1 MRLSFASFLR
11 SAEEVSFSFDWE
23 DCGPVPNSLV
33 GPSDSLSPVHY
44 DQYDNIYLQV
54 AGEKHFLL
62 FDPGAAE
69 GLYPFPVSHPYDE
82 YAMVDLEHVDCQ
94 SYPRARELLTHR
106 GAAVTLR
113 PGESLF
119 IPTHWWHHVQGTA
132 ARGAWNISVNF
143 WFAIHEALVA
153 PPHPLPV
160 HLELELARH
169 VELLLSDTCG
179 SAAVGVLAE
188 LLRQASPCRAHH
200 RMFGIVIVGQRAIP
214 KRCAS
219 GVECLSQMMLR
230 IKKSMRCIRPM
241 LFLSQPEISSS
252 TDFNGFS
259 GQKTLASSLPLLLE
273 HDHDLPSSPVWLAG
287 VLPIAIATDMIVGD
301 SVPMVNLASVSSKM
315 PCAMQI
321 TISTVAII
329 AAAGV
334 SCMFNYLLLSARR
347 YHLRLESNLS
357 CHNLARSDDKTL
369 WQDKSNDGVIR
380 AVAPS
385 LNRNKQKITA
395 NLRNAS
401 CCRPVSSVCDSFSPS
416 GTRCGSAI
424 DSSASACGRCW
435 LLADTGVQPFAL
447 RWSRRRSAQ
456 QQHLVTLLSFATKAD
471 IVFVSLGLLLAAG
484 LLSPRLAKIE
494 AASPHSGRL
503 IAVQARACR
512 SGSFAF
518 PTAGHAAGHV
528 QANLVILP
536 KSYADDFRRFCANN
550 AAACPLLEFTEP
562 GIFEAVKLAPGSDLR
577 KDLPKYHVWKHGLMV
592 EERTDV
598 TDLWQD
604 DMQAFL
610 LGCSFTWEDLLG
622 AVQLTPRHVQEN
634 RNVPM
639 FNTNIKLKGAGPF
652 QGHMVVSMRPYK
664 PGEVGRV
671 ADITGEYPAAHGR
684 PVQIGEPAAIGI
696 NDVRTPDYGQSVT
709 VQEGEVPVFWACG
722 VTPQN
727 ALRNAKL
734 PLVITHAPGHMLVAD
749 TLNEELKSW
758 RVPGVWSA
766 RPDAE

>member
-1 MRLSFASFLR
+1 MLR
-11 SAEEVSFSFDWE
+11 AAVPCRRFVTPSAPLGRAVEARST
-23 DCGPVPNSLV
+23 PVRVRAVAAGCLRTPGCSRSLF
-33 GPSDSLSPVHY
+33 G
-44 DQYDNIYLQV
+44 
-54 AGEKHFLL
+54 G
-62 FDPGAAE
+62 
-69 GLYPFPVSHPYDE
+69 
-82 YAMVDLEHVDCQ
+82 
-94 SYPRARELLTHR
+94 R
-106 GAAVTLR
+106 GAAVLR
-113 PGESLF
+113 
-119 IPTHWWHHVQGTA
+119 A
-132 ARGAWNISVNF
+132 APCCRAAFSTTGKDRSCQ
-143 WFAIHEALVA
+143 
-153 PPHPLPV
+153 PPF
-160 HLELELARH
+160 
-169 VELLLSDTCG
+169 G
-179 SAAVGVLAE
+179 SAQS
-188 LLRQASPCRAHH
+188 LR
-200 RMFGIVIVGQRAIP
+200 
-214 KRCAS
+214 
-219 GVECLSQMMLR
+219 E
-230 IKKSMRCIRPM
+230 
-241 LFLSQPEISSS
+241 
-252 TDFNGFS
+252 
-259 GQKTLASSLPLLLE
+259 
-273 HDHDLPSSPVWLAG
+273 
-287 VLPIAIATDMIVGD
+287 
-301 SVPMVNLASVSSKM
+301 
-315 PCAMQI
+315 
-321 TISTVAII
+321 
-329 AAAGV
+329 
-334 SCMFNYLLLSARR
+334 
-347 YHLRLESNLS
+347 
-357 CHNLARSDDKTL
+357 
-369 WQDKSNDGVIR
+369 
-380 AVAPS
+380 
-385 LNRNKQKITA
+385 
-395 NLRNAS
+395 
-401 CCRPVSSVCDSFSPS
+401 
-416 GTRCGSAI
+416 
-424 DSSASACGRCW
+424 
-435 LLADTGVQPFAL
+435 
-447 RWSRRRSAQ
+447 
-456 QQHLVTLLSFATKAD
+456 
-471 IVFVSLGLLLAAG
+471 
-484 LLSPRLAKIE
+484 
-494 AASPHSGRL
+494 
-503 IAVQARACR
+503 ACR

-577 KDLPKYHVWKHGLMV
+577 KDLPKYHVWKHGLMA